1 MVFISELKPRGV
13 LDVPDA
19 GGLSVQ
25 GELFDD
31 IPELR
36 FWTKIVASSKKI
48 AKQRLPR
55 PIFGQTEDEYQEDLK
70 DETILEMAYMLKTI
84 ASQLE
89 EKALKRQRLNIQL
102 NFEARNEINT

>member
-1 MVFISELKPRGV
+1 L
-13 LDVPDA
+13 
-19 GGLSVQ
+19 Q

-36 FWTKIVASSKKI
+36 FWTSIIASSHKI

-55 PIFGQTEDEYQEDLK
+55 PVSGQTVEEYNEELK
-70 DETILEMAYMLKTI
+70 AESTLEIAYMLRTI
-84 ASQLE
+84 AEHLE
-89 EKALKRQRLNIQL
+89 TKALKRQNLNIQL

>member
-1 MVFISELKPRGV
+1 MVA
-13 LDVPDA
+13 DVPDA

-36 FWTKIVASSKKI
+36 FWTKIIASSKKI
-48 AKQRLPR
+48 AKQRLPHAVS
-55 PIFGQTEDEYQEDLK
+55 GQSIEDYQEELK
-70 DETILEMAYMLKTI
+70 DETMLELAYMLREI
-84 ASQLE
+84 SEHLE
-89 EKALKRQRLNIQL
+89 DKAQKRQNINIQL

>member
-1 MVFISELKPRGV
+1 MGA
-13 LDVPDA
+13 DVPDE

-36 FWTKIVASSKKI
+36 FWTKIIASSKKI
-48 AKQRLPR
+48 AKQRIPHAVS
-55 PIFGQTEDEYQEDLK
+55 GQSIEDYQEELK
-70 DETILEMAYMLKTI
+70 DETMLELAYMLREI
-84 ASQLE
+84 AEHLE
-89 EKALKRQRLNIQL
+89 DKAQKRQNINIQL

>member
-1 MVFISELKPRGV
+1 MGA
-13 LDVPDA
+13 DVPDA

-36 FWTKIVASSKKI
+36 FWTKIIASSKKI
-48 AKQRLPR
+48 AKQRLPHALN
-55 PIFGQTEDEYQEDLK
+55 GQSIEDYQEELK
-70 DETILEMAYMLKTI
+70 DETILEVAYMLRKI
-84 ASQLE
+84 AEHLE
-89 EKALKRQRLNIQL
+89 DKALKRQNLNIQL